1 MFRRAIASGSG
12 GIRAVN
18 HHVIPRHC
26 KRRAVRVVVFR
37 HAHVDQE
44 LLVFRLDVGGAV
56 KARPN
61 PLFGDAGLSKRD
73 PVLRDPILPMLREFG
88 GIKAPRRMPWQI

>member
-1 MFRRAIASGSG
+1 MFR
-12 GIRAVN
+12 N
-18 HHVIPRHC
+18 T
-26 KRRAVRVVVFR
+26 
-37 HAHVDQE
+37 HVDQE